1 MAEVSGDNITY
12 TTTINEPGEKIFTLA
27 YGNGKQTSVE
37 CLAVSNFDSLVNHR
51 CQFIAGHQQFIK
63 PGDPR
68 SGAFIVY
75 DNDTESLYI
84 NGESGSKRSDCD
96 EARERVAMGILLALQ
111 YQRTSDKKL
120 MDALNNYVSFIRRI
134 PETGLHNQFHR
145 RLQEQEPG
153 IQLSVG
159 GRFLVY
165 HVPHHRQ

>member
-1 MAEVSGDNITY
+1 LNRVFKRKRKVSFKSNCPSLKGKLLLNGKEVAEVSGDNINY
-12 TTTINEPGEKIFTLA
+12 TTIINEPGEKIFTLA

-111 YQRTSDKKL
+111 YQRL
-120 MDALNNYVSFIRRI
+120 EL
-134 PETGLHNQFHR
+134 L
-145 RLQEQEPG
+145 
-153 IQLSVG
+153 
-159 GRFLVY
+159 
-165 HVPHHRQ
+165 